1 MIARDG
7 FTLTGTHVQLEP
19 LSLDHVHQLVVAA
32 NEDRSSFGWT
42 PVPETVAAMK
52 SYVAALLADA
62 EAGRVVPFAQR
73 RLSDQRVVGCTR
85 YLEIRYW
92 THRDVPDEVEVG
104 GTWLAASAQRTA
116 LNTEAKLL
124 LFGHAFDTWDVR
136 RLAICT
142 DARNTRSRDAI
153 ARTGA
158 TFEGILR
165 NHRASAV
172 EGEIGLP
179 RDTALYSITD
189 REWPTVRAGL
199 AARLAVSSR

>member
-1 MIARDG
+1 MEHMISPEDL
-7 FTLTGTHVQLEP
+7 TLTGHHVQLEP

-42 PVPETVAAMK
+42 TVPETVSAMN
-52 SYVAALLADA
+52 SYVSALLADA

-73 RLSDQRVVGCTR
+73 RLVDQRIVGCSR
-85 YLEIRYW
+85 FLEIRYC
-92 THRDVPDEVEVG
+92 THGDLPDEVEVG

-116 LNTEAKLL
+116 INTEAKLL
-124 LFGHAFDTWDVR
+124 LFTHAFETWQVR

-142 DARNTRSRDAI
+142 DARNTQSRAAI
-153 ARTGA
+153 LRTGA

-172 EGEIGLP
+172 AGEIGLS
-179 RDTALYSITD
+179 RDTAAYSILDT
-189 REWPTVRAGL
+189 EWPNIRKGL
-199 AARLAVSSR
+199 VDRLR